1 MKLPAMR
8 TAVKQGGL
16 NCPWFYCMA
25 VVCRTKPVIITEKV
39 NEIKAFSARRGKSSQ
54 RAKLCPPDYL
64 VAAPLSPVSFATL
77 AKSPALTNVNA
88 ASPKYFF
95 ITTCTSA
102 GLKTCTFLS
111 RAAFQANVRP
121 VKR

>member
-39 NEIKAFSARRGKSSQ
+39 NEIK
-54 RAKLCPPDYL
+54 
-64 VAAPLSPVSFATL
+64 
-77 AKSPALTNVNA
+77 
-88 ASPKYFF
+88 
-95 ITTCTSA
+95 
-102 GLKTCTFLS
+102 
-111 RAAFQANVRP
+111 
-121 VKR
+121 